1 VYDHL
6 ERQLAD
12 TCQDDAAVRRRRLEE
27 ELLASGSATS
37 PATCPSRLQRRIA
50 GLHASNII
58 CVQCWPQRRLA
69 VTGSSDGT
77 VTVVGYDGS
86 LTRSMQAGTSGV
98 LCLALAGNS
107 AGSGVG
113 EGSSSLVAAGCMDGS
128 IAVLDAA
135 SGTLQARCQPHRK
148 YVVAAAW
155 AADGRHLV
163 TGSWDHSY
171 AVHRLQRQQPAA
183 AQQPTAAA
191 LLVAAAD
198 DEAAGEPASS
208 CAGWELVRVHEA
220 QTAAKVNAV
229 LPLPSSSGDGG
240 DLGSSSTGSS
250 TSSSFLVA
258 VQGSNY
264 LCHLSISNPAAAC
277 DSGAGSPAAAVVR
290 EEARINMNARGD
302 DHVSFS
308 AAHLALSPCARLLL
322 VSADNGRLLV
332 YERHGAL
339 LLLDLKTRT
348 GACCALQQQLACH
361 SPLSTRLAPIHH
373 RECAVPPLSPQAGR
387 CCAQSSACLPS
398 SSTNTA
404 PPLTAPAAM
413 SWRVGA
419 LVWARNCAEV
429 PEQASGPRAA
439 CVQLTSLWEVVSVA
453 TQHLSRRTCSLTSLD
468 TPPTLCSGCPR
479 RPRHLSRRLSHTSG
493 AAAGT
498 QQERARPV
506 L

>member
-1 VYDHL
+1 MEALEHEAGLRVKDEAQQGSQLLQVGEARLVLPPMLRPSPAAICLAYCAPPSPTTRSLCSAQLVYDHL

-86 LTRSMQAGTSGV
+86 LMRSMQAGTSGV
-98 LCLALAGNS
+98 LCLALAGNG
-107 AGSGVG
+107 AGSGEG

-128 IAVLDAA
+128 VAVLDAA

-183 AQQPTAAA
+183 AQRPAAAA

-198 DEAAGEPASS
+198 DEAAGKPASS
-208 CAGWELVRVHEA
+208 GAGWELVRVHEA

-229 LPLPSSSGDGG
+229 LPLPSSSGDVG

-264 LCHLSISNPAAAC
+264 LCHLSISISNPATAG
-277 DSGAGSPAAAVVR
+277 DSGAGSPAAAAAVVR

-308 AAHLALSPCARLLL
+308 AAHLALSPCARLVL

-332 YERHGAL
+332 YERQGAL
-339 LLLDLKTRT
+339 LLLDLELGRAPAVLCSSSSHVTHRCPPAWHPYT
-348 GACCALQQQLACH
+348 IVSVLYPCCRCRLVAAALNLRPA
-361 SPLSTRLAPIHH
+361 H
-373 RECAVPPLSPQAGR
+373 RAVPPIL
-387 CCAQSSACLPS
+387 
-398 SSTNTA
+398 
-404 PPLTAPAAM
+404 
-413 SWRVGA
+413 
-419 LVWARNCAEV
+419 
-429 PEQASGPRAA
+429 
-439 CVQLTSLWEVVSVA
+439 
-453 TQHLSRRTCSLTSLD
+453 
-468 TPPTLCSGCPR
+468 
-479 RPRHLSRRLSHTSG
+479 RHL
-493 AAAGT
+493 
-498 QQERARPV
+498 
-506 L
+506 

>member
-1 VYDHL
+1 MATDPDRLALALVQQYLHEHGYGRALEALEHEAGLRVKDEAQQGSQLLQLVYDHL

-86 LTRSMQAGTSGV
+86 LMRSMQAGTSGV
-98 LCLALAGNS
+98 LCLALAGNG
-107 AGSGVG
+107 AGSGEG

-128 IAVLDAA
+128 VAVLDAA

-183 AQQPTAAA
+183 AQRPAAAA

-198 DEAAGEPASS
+198 DEAAGKPASS
-208 CAGWELVRVHEA
+208 GAGWELVRVHEA

-229 LPLPSSSGDGG
+229 LPLPSSSGDVG

-264 LCHLSISNPAAAC
+264 LCHLSISISNPATAG
-277 DSGAGSPAAAVVR
+277 DSGAGSPAAAAAVVR

-308 AAHLALSPCARLLL
+308 AAHLALSPCARLVL

-332 YERHGAL
+332 YERQGWSLLRSIFGLPTEQFHQYCATFDRTSSYVMAAAAHGAL
-339 LLLDLKTRT
+339 AIFHVGSATRVALLPAHNKNVRGLCYDGHANLLLTVSFDRT
-348 GACCALQQQLACH
+348 LG
-361 SPLSTRLAPIHH
+361 
-373 RECAVPPLSPQAGR
+373 
-387 CCAQSSACLPS
+387 
-398 SSTNTA
+398 
-404 PPLTAPAAM
+404 
-413 SWRVGA
+413 
-419 LVWARNCAEV
+419 
-429 PEQASGPRAA
+429 
-439 CVQLTSLWEVVSVA
+439 LWE
-453 TQHLSRRTCSLTSLD
+453 
-468 TPPTLCSGCPR
+468 
-479 RPRHLSRRLSHTSG
+479 
-493 AAAGT
+493 AAGN
-498 QQERARPV
+498 EPEG
-506 L
+506 